1 MKENSKK
8 QGGGKV
14 PVALKAA
21 IAVTVTLFIILAMAV
36 GGLLIAEIVSGD
48 GDVVQSDVGGSSNKG
63 GSSKDTD
70 AVQAGVVKPNK
81 NALYTTK
88 PSKSNYISTS
98 NSDTVNVSSEIS
110 SVSTILVEVGSNTS
124 VAEKNPDMRIY
135 PASMT
140 KVMTLIVVCEN
151 VTSLDTRLEV
161 TQEVADYMAS
171 TGGSGVGLKVGEKL
185 TVENYIYL
193 MMYQSDTI
201 ASILL
206 AEHVGG
212 TQENFVKMMND
223 TAAKIGMTNSKFA
236 NCTGL
241 HDENN
246 YTTCRDMA
254 ALMIYALDNELA
266 KKALTEYQGYAL
278 DRDDEAGFTDIT
290 LYSHWYSGRFKDNPR
305 LQTVRI
311 MGGKTGFEDIS
322 GYTFVTYAKGDNGK
336 YYVNVIVTR
345 DKTLP
350 DGGLVMNESAHIAE
364 VKKIY
369 NTYAK

>member
-1 MKENSKK
+1 M
-8 QGGGKV
+8 
-14 PVALKAA
+14 PAALKAA
-21 IAVTVTLFIILAMAV
+21 IAVTATLFIILTMAV
-36 GGLLIAEIVSGD
+36 GGLLIAEIVSGGND
-48 GDVVQSDVGGSSNKG
+48 AVQSDIGGSSNNG
-63 GSSKDTD
+63 GSSGKDTD
-70 AVQAGVVKPNK
+70 SVQAGVVKPNGK
-81 NALYTTK
+81 KPLYTTNL
-88 PSKSNYISTS
+88 SKSNYISTS
-98 NSDTVNVSSEIS
+98 DSNTVNISSEIS

-124 VAEKNPDMRIY
+124 VAEKDPDMRIY

-140 KVMTLIVVCEN
+140 KVMTLVVVCEN

-161 TQEVADYMAS
+161 TQAAADYMAS

-223 TAAKIGMTNSKFA
+223 TAARIGMTNSKFA

-254 ALMIYALDNELA
+254 ALMIYALDNALA
-266 KKALTEYQGYAL
+266 NKALTEYQGYEL

-350 DGGLVMNESAHIAE
+350 NGGLSMSESAHIAE

-369 NTYAK
+369 NNYAK